1 MDILPK
7 PKERKQEKR
16 IVKIKRNRTMS
27 KTEKFISDCTRN
39 CSNEIIVP
47 TQDGNSYT
55 KGYTH
60 WLTPDQARKAVE
72 IAREEMI
79 EKAKKWFEKQN
90 EWINIDGTRHCDM
103 ESFEDFRNYMKDE

>member
-1 MDILPK
+1 
-7 PKERKQEKR
+7 
-16 IVKIKRNRTMS
+16 MS
-27 KTEKFISDCTRN
+27 KAEKFISDYTRN
-39 CSNEIIVP
+39 CSNAIYDPYDTGDAITIYAP
-47 TQDGNSYT
+47 
-55 KGYTH
+55 

-79 EKAKKWFEKQN
+79 KKAKKWFEKQN